1 MYVKVPMNARSLGLL
16 LLSVVFIGT
25 GLLTRIYFSG
35 KFHQKLVTTIQY
47 NVESEFALMDREA
60 KQLLED
66 QCDVSSPVWNQVHH
80 FFVLADS
87 NRILAWN
94 HPYFLPNMTLLTLVD
109 SVAFESTSRG
119 DFLVKKWLTVSGSSL
134 YGILKLTDR
143 YPIINN
149 FLESQWAPSIFP
161 IKDLQIFG
169 PAVLKGEPIVA
180 NGKTVFK
187 ILPEKPEVHESVLS
201 LFLLSAGVVLL
212 FIAVWRVK
220 VFFER
225 SFGYDLALCI
235 LFIGLLGIRL
245 GMIAINLPA
254 LYFPSDVFDP
264 KKFASSSLNASLGDL
279 FLNATVLLILV
290 VYMFLN
296 FRKFKFV
303 RWMLQSSDIQRYIAG
318 AVCLLMCFLGLLF
331 PYDFVEAIYHNS
343 NLSLDITQSISF
355 DAVRV
360 TALAAVLTG
369 CVTSFLF
376 IHIFFSLA
384 NHLFEGRSLSF
395 FVGLLIAS
403 LLFLL
408 QFYVTGRNLSATML
422 LGIAFFSVLKI
433 SGLTTGAFRVSFRL
447 FIYLIFSVSIFSFQN
462 AWAVRT
468 FYKERQVQDQFRFG
482 KDFLTG
488 RDVLGEYLLDQA
500 RQRIAKDQ
508 FIQTRMASLFLNKS
522 AVADK
527 IRRVYLNNYFDR
539 YEITITTRNEGYKL
553 TLQPKEN
560 ADSVRSPAGKNFQPT
575 DYKGISYTNASDGN
589 AIKRYHV
596 VIPVYY
602 QRPVGAIELDLSLKR
617 VIPDNVYPELLVDNR
632 FNQIYRNRDFS
643 YAVFTNGKLVSSFG
657 PFNYERDFQIDR
669 TESAALF
676 DKGIADNN
684 YFHIGIEDQD
694 GPVAIVSAATYA
706 GSYLIT
712 NFSFWFVLLLG
723 LLFIGQGTFGM
734 YAYSKGEKVNY
745 TTRIQLFIFL
755 AFLLPVLAVSITT
768 LTLIG
773 RSNEE
778 AITNNFLE
786 RSITISQRIA
796 SLISNDSTKT
806 INESNLENWIE
817 ENAASSKTD
826 ISVYSPDGKL
836 MATSQPALFEDQLI
850 SPLMDRGAWIKIVLQ
865 REVQTVTNE
874 QIGKLQY
881 SCAYSSVLSPETG
894 KLAAIVGLP
903 FFESATFLQR
913 SQSRI
918 LSNILIVF
926 VLVFILFSL
935 LSFWASSNLT
945 FPIRFITRTLG
956 QTTLTGQNKPL
967 QWNSSDEI
975 GMLVKEYNRM
985 VENLDESKRA
995 LAQSEKETAW
1005 REMAKQVAHEIKNP
1019 LTPMKLTLQQME
1031 QALKSGN
1038 LPIEKSQKSVDV
1050 LLKQVDILNQIAAS
1064 FSTFASMPSSLPQ
1077 KTDLNELLSGAVQ
1090 LFDAETRGRVNY
1102 QPAENTPIVSVDATS
1117 FSRAISNIIINAFQS
1132 KKEGLDMVTIT
1143 IRATIQ
1149 ESDVVISIQDNGK
1162 GMTRE
1167 IQENVFQPHFTTK
1180 KSGSG
1185 LGLAMAMQIVRQA
1198 GGRIWFESMD
1208 NQGSTFFI
1216 ELPLAR

>member
-1 MYVKVPMNARSLGLL
+1 MNARSIGLL
-16 LLSVVFIGT
+16 LLSVLFIGT

-35 KFHQKLVTTIQY
+35 KFHQKLVTTIQH

-66 QCDVSSPVWNQVHH
+66 QCDVSSPVWDQAHH
-80 FFVLADS
+80 FFVLADN

-94 HPYFLPNMTLLTLVD
+94 HSYFLPNLALLTLVD
-109 SVAFESTSRG
+109 SVAFESSSRG
-119 DFLVKKWLTVSGSSL
+119 DFLVKKWPTVSGSSL

-149 FLESQWAPSIFP
+149 FLSSQWEPTIFP

-169 PAVLKGEPIVA
+169 PAVLSGEPVVA
-180 NGKTVFK
+180 NGKTLFR

-201 LFLLSAGVVLL
+201 LFLLSSGVLLL
-212 FIAVWRVK
+212 FIAVWK
-220 VFFER
+220 FKEFFEK
-225 SFGYDLALCI
+225 SFSYDLALFI
-235 LFIGLLGIRL
+235 LLMGLLGIRL

-279 FLNATVLLILV
+279 FFNAMVLLILV
-290 VYMFLN
+290 AYLFLN
-296 FRKFKFV
+296 FKKFKFV
-303 RWMLQSSDIQRYIAG
+303 RWLLKYSGIQRYVAG
-318 AVCLLMCFLGLLF
+318 TVCLLMCFLGLLF
-331 PYDFVEAIYHNS
+331 PFDFIEAIYHNS
-343 NLSLDITQSISF
+343 TLSLDITQSISF
-355 DAVRV
+355 DAARV

-376 IHIFFSLA
+376 IHIFFLLA
-384 NHLFEGRSLSF
+384 NHLFDGRSLYF
-395 FVGLLIAS
+395 FVGLLSAS
-403 LLFLL
+403 LLFIL

-422 LGIAFFSVLKI
+422 LGIVFFSVLKI
-433 SGLTTGAFRVSFRL
+433 SGLTNGAFRVSFKL
-447 FIYLIFSVSIFSFQN
+447 FIYLIFSLSIFSFQN
-462 AWAVRT
+462 AGAVRT

-482 KDFLTG
+482 KDFLTD

-500 RQRIAKDQ
+500 RHRIAKDQ

-539 YEITITTRNEGYKL
+539 YEITITTRNEDKKPVEQL
-553 TLQPKEN
+553 RAN
-560 ADSVRSPAGKNFQPT
+560 IDSVNFPSAREFLLT
-575 DYKGISYTNASDGN
+575 DYKGISYANAADGN

-596 VIPVYY
+596 VIPIYY

-643 YAVFTNGKLVSSFG
+643 YAVFTKGKLVSSFG

-669 TESAALF
+669 IGSAALF
-676 DKGIADNN
+676 DNGIVDNN
-684 YFHIGIEDQD
+684 YFHIGIVDPD
-694 GPVAIVSAATYA
+694 GPVAIVTAATYA
-706 GSYLIT
+706 GSYFIT
-712 NFSFWFVLLLG
+712 NFSFWFVLGLG
-723 LLFIGQGTFGM
+723 LLFIGQGVFGI

-745 TTRIQLFIFL
+745 TSRIQLFIFL

-786 RSITISQRIA
+786 RSSAISQRIA
-796 SLISNDSTKT
+796 SLISNESIKT
-806 INESNLENWIE
+806 INQSNLENWIE

-826 ISVYSPDGKL
+826 ISVYTPDGKL

-850 SPLMDRGAWIKIVLQ
+850 SPLMDRGAWKKIVLQ
-865 REVQTVTNE
+865 REAQTVTNE

-894 KLAAIVGLP
+894 KLEAIVGLP

-913 SQSRI
+913 SQTLI

-945 FPIRFITRTLG
+945 FPIRFITKTLG
-956 QTTLTGQNKPL
+956 QTTLTGQNKHL

-985 VENLDESKRA
+985 VENLEESKLA

-1038 LPIEKSQKSVDV
+1038 LPIEKSKKSVDV
-1050 LLKQVDILNQIAAS
+1050 LLKQVDILNRIAAS
-1064 FSTFASMPSSLPQ
+1064 FGTFASMPASTPQ
-1077 KTDLNELLSGAVQ
+1077 TVDLNELLAGAIQ
-1090 LFDAETRGRVNY
+1090 LFDAETGGSVSY
-1102 QPAENTPIVSVDATS
+1102 MPLENAPIVSVDSTS
-1117 FSRAISNIIINAFQS
+1117 FSRAISNIIINALQE
-1132 KKEGLDMVTIT
+1132 KKEGQDMVTIT
-1143 IRATIQ
+1143 IRLTIEQ
-1149 ESDVVISIQDNGK
+1149 SAVVISIQDDGK

-1167 IQENVFQPHFTTK
+1167 VQDNVFQPHFTTK

-1208 NQGSTFFI
+1208 NQGTTFFI